1 MRPQVIRQGRLNH
14 ITLDGFLAHPKGFSR
29 SPSMVRPPNTLC
41 LSRAR
46 EKFQTSAICH
56 TFFINILVTNR
67 LSIAFLWQ
75 MFPVFL
81 YIDEIM
87 GIFASRQAQIK
98 AKQSLSP
105 PIYYVCGRVQT
116 SHHRPQ
122 QWLSFLMNNSHLR
135 GVRIPIVTLVPS

>member
-1 MRPQVIRQGRLNH
+1 
-14 ITLDGFLAHPKGFSR
+14 
-29 SPSMVRPPNTLC
+29 MVSLRATSDKLQATSDE
-41 LSRAR
+41 LQATSDELQATSVHASRAR
-46 EKFQTSAICH
+46 DKFQTSAICH

-81 YIDEIM
+81 YIDEKM

-105 PIYYVCGRVQT
+105 PIYSVCGRC
-116 SHHRPQ
+116 
-122 QWLSFLMNNSHLR
+122 
-135 GVRIPIVTLVPS
+135 